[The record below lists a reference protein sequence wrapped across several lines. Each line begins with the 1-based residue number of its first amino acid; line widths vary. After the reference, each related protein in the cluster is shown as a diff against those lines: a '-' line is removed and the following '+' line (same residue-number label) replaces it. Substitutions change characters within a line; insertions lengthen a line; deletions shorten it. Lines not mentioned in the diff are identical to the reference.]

1 MSITEAQKRAVYKYK
16 AENIKRVPLDV
27 QKDEYAAL
35 KAAADSAG
43 IGVNAYIKE
52 AIREKMSRDG
62 AANEKAGTPDESE
75 APA

>member
-1 MSITEAQKRAVYKYK
+1 MSVTEAQKRAAYKYK

-43 IGVNAYIKE
+43 IGVNAYIKA
-52 AIREKMSRDG
+52 AIRAQMSRDG
-62 AANEKAGTPDESE
+62 AKKSGDPD
-75 APA
+75 